1 MKIVV
6 SSTGVGLDS
15 SVDPRFGR
23 CAYFVMV
30 DTDAGAVKAT
40 PNPFL
45 EAAGGAGTQAAQW
58 VLEQGAEV
66 LMTGRCGPKAAA
78 VLADADICVI
88 EGVFGSV
95 GSVTA
100 SLQGASAPAKVG
112 AGVGAGAGPSLS
124 GRGPGDG
131 RDGGFCRG
139 VGGRRGPGGGRRCR
153 SGGGLGPAGR
163 C

>member
-40 PNPFL
+40 ANPFL
-45 EAAGGAGTQAAQW
+45 EAAGGAGTQAALW

-88 EGVFGSV
+88 EDVFGRV
-95 GSVTA
+95 GEVTA
-100 SLQGASAPAKVG
+100 SVQGASAPAK
-112 AGVGAGAGPSLS
+112 VGAGAGPSLS
-124 GRGPGDG
+124 GRGSGDG
-131 RDGGFCRG
+131 RDGGRCRG
-139 VGGRRGPGGGRRCR
+139 VGGWRGPGGGRC
-153 SGGGLGPAGR
+153 
-163 C
+163 